1 MRARTHN
8 FAGPAI
14 LVLLAGVL
22 RFYGLGWGL
31 PQVYEEAQ
39 PFRLA
44 WSMWGW
50 GDASAFDPNPHFFNY
65 PSLYI
70 YVQFAGQGLAFLGM
84 KVTGMIHSVLDY
96 RVRYALDPTPF
107 YMMGRAITAL
117 FGIATVYVTYRLGR
131 RALGQALG
139 VGAALLVA
147 VNTFHV
153 SKSQVIEVD
162 VPLTFF
168 AILTLF
174 LAVRLL
180 ETPTRRNYLLTGV
193 AMGLAISTKYTAA
206 LLLLPLVT
214 AHLVA
219 RRDSGEKPPWAHVG
233 LAVAVGLAAFAV
245 TSPFVLLDAKTF
257 AQHMRLEGQHMRL
270 GHFGSDTYSSASF
283 YVRALPN
290 MILGWPLSLLGLF
303 GLVFLAGIRR
313 YPWAIVLAAFLLPY
327 TAVVASWSMKAYR
340 YLLPAVP
347 IVMLLAMGSL
357 VEGFRHRRLAGAPSA
372 ARVGALVLAGL
383 LLAAPSLA
391 RFPLHLERIQ
401 PDTRT
406 VAKRWIEANIP
417 RGSLIL
423 QEHYGP
429 ELFGPLASQR
439 LDEDVRREVFERDVM
454 PFYAVQMLPLMQV
467 KPNRSAVF
475 YDLSLYEDVDV
486 VITSGIVR
494 GRYVHEAERFQSQ
507 VAFYADLERHFEKA
521 LELAT
526 TRNSEPA
533 ITIYINKR
541 HAAPF
546 GDRGVVAGPRA
557 VAAPPDGER
566 KISRAEEIFY
576 DNLGLN
582 YETFGYHDEALAAYE
597 LAFRYPITMPPVYAS
612 LVMGRVRCLLALGR
626 PAEAVRVLE
635 MGTAATPSAED
646 RERFLR
652 AKRTIL
658 SGAARPDP

>member
-1 MRARTHN
+1 
-8 FAGPAI
+8 
-14 LVLLAGVL
+14 
-22 RFYGLGWGL
+22 
-31 PQVYEEAQ
+31 VYEEAQ

-50 GDASAFDPNPHFFNY
+50 GDASVFDPNPHFFNY

-84 KVTGMIHSVLDY
+84 KVAGMIDSVLDY
-96 RVRYALDPTPF
+96 RVQYALDPTPF

-131 RALGQALG
+131 RTQGQALG
-139 VGAALLVA
+139 IGAALLVA

-168 AILTLF
+168 AILTLL

-180 ETPTRRNYLLTGV
+180 EAPTRRNYLLTGV

-214 AHLVA
+214 AHLFA
-219 RRDSGEKPPWAHVG
+219 RRGSGGKPPWARLG
-233 LAVAVGLAAFAV
+233 LAVVVGLAAFAV

-257 AQHMRLEGQHMRL
+257 AQHMRLESQHMRL

-283 YVRALPN
+283 YIRALPE
-290 MILGWPLSLLGLF
+290 MILGLPLTLFGLF
-303 GLVFLAGIRR
+303 GLAFLAGVRR
-313 YPWAIVLAAFLLPY
+313 YAWAIVLAAFLVPY
-327 TAVVASWSMKAYR
+327 ILVVASWSMKAYR
-340 YLLPAVP
+340 YLLPALPV
-347 IVMLLAMGSL
+347 VMLLTMGSL
-357 VEGFRHRRLAGAPSA
+357 VEGLRHRRWTLAPGA

-406 VAKRWIEANIP
+406 LAKRWIEANVP
-417 RGSLIL
+417 PGSFIL
-423 QEHYGP
+423 QEHYGA

-439 LDEDVRREVFERDVM
+439 LDEDVRREVFERDAM

-467 KPNRSAVF
+467 KPNRSAAF
-475 YDLSLYEDVDV
+475 YSLSLYEDVDV

-521 LELAT
+521 LELEI
-526 TRNSEPA
+526 TRNSGPA
-533 ITIYINKR
+533 ITIYVNKR
-541 HAAPF
+541 HVAPF

-582 YETFGYHDEALAAYE
+582 YETFGYHEAALASYE
-597 LAFRYPITMPPVYAS
+597 LAFRYPITMPPMYAS

-626 PAEAVRVLE
+626 PAEAVRVVE
-635 MGTAATPSAED
+635 VGAAATPSAED

-652 AKRTIL
+652 VKQAIL
-658 SGAARPDP
+658 SGATRPDP